1 METKAAPLST
11 DLHKLPSL
19 SPASDQAT
27 GQAGQQKRAL
37 SSRFAK
43 GADPASP
50 ALTGCLHS
58 RCAPTAQEPASC
70 RGSAQSR
77 AQPFGPPHLARYY
90 LQFTVQG
97 VLSIPSSL
105 SDTRFGFFVCLF
117 LLLSLYQ
124 IYNFVSFHFIS
135 TDLEPLFY
143 VAAWQQTEVILG
155 AKRAS
160 CPEQ

>member
-43 GADPASP
+43 GTDPASP

-77 AQPFGPPHLARYY
+77 TQPFGPPHLARYY

-97 VLSIPSSL
+97 VLSISFQS
-105 SDTRFGFFVCLF
+105 FWHAFWFFCLF
-117 LLLSLYQ
+117 VFATELIPNIQFCIFSFYFHRPWA
-124 IYNFVSFHFIS
+124 FV
-135 TDLEPLFY
+135 LCGCL
-143 VAAWQQTEVILG
+143 AADRGHTG
-155 AKRAS
+155 
-160 CPEQ
+160 C